1 MRKGQ
6 IVKKAFTLIEIVI
19 VLIITAIL
27 VGILFRVYLTTADIA
42 MRVKYQKQLGMSL
55 VTTQT
60 ILQNIVDTN
69 TIDYVALSG
78 TTWNTTPWWTK
89 TLPLINADRQKNVLT
104 ITASGGLELVTTSWA
119 VVMTAAILSPDVLL
133 TWATFIIAPVTEPT
147 SEKLFSRIYHPG
159 FWFIGT
165 MKNTNYNKI
174 NFPFHTFF
182 SFLQR

>member
-78 TTWNTTPWWTK
+78 TTWTTTP
-89 TLPLINADRQKNVLT
+89 
-104 ITASGGLELVTTSWA
+104 
-119 VVMTAAILSPDVLL
+119 
-133 TWATFIIAPVTEPT
+133 
-147 SEKLFSRIYHPG
+147 
-159 FWFIGT
+159 
-165 MKNTNYNKI
+165 
-174 NFPFHTFF
+174 
-182 SFLQR
+182 

>member
-19 VLIITAIL
+19 VLVITAIL

-42 MRVKYQKQLGMSL
+42 TRVKYQKQLGMSL

-78 TTWNTTPWWTK
+78 TTWNTTP
-89 TLPLINADRQKNVLT
+89 
-104 ITASGGLELVTTSWA
+104 
-119 VVMTAAILSPDVLL
+119 
-133 TWATFIIAPVTEPT
+133 
-147 SEKLFSRIYHPG
+147 
-159 FWFIGT
+159 
-165 MKNTNYNKI
+165 
-174 NFPFHTFF
+174 
-182 SFLQR
+182 

>member
-78 TTWNTTPWWTK
+78 TTWNTTP
-89 TLPLINADRQKNVLT
+89 
-104 ITASGGLELVTTSWA
+104 
-119 VVMTAAILSPDVLL
+119 
-133 TWATFIIAPVTEPT
+133 
-147 SEKLFSRIYHPG
+147 
-159 FWFIGT
+159 
-165 MKNTNYNKI
+165 
-174 NFPFHTFF
+174 
-182 SFLQR
+182 